1 MKTTMK
7 IKKTLAFIL
16 TMIMFMSITINT
28 FAAELPQENICET
41 DENDEQIEPRASH
54 SVRFT
59 YPATKEVYLSNNFK
73 YFEYTTKAVGIGK
86 IKVTF
91 ESSKKNYTFILE
103 PNSSGQSIE
112 NIESGRYTIKVEFT
126 GVVTSIDF
134 FLWS

>member
-41 DENDEQIEPRASH
+41 DEQIEPRASH

-59 YPATKEVYLSNNFK
+59 YPATKEVYLSDDFK
-73 YFEYTTKAVGIGK
+73 YFEYTTKAVGVGN

-91 ESSKKNYTFILE
+91 KSSDENYTFILE
-103 PNSSGQSIE
+103 PNSSGQIIK
-112 NIESGRYTIKVEFT
+112 NIKSGRYTIKVEFT